1 MKKIIFLMCLSA
13 LALALAACQKESAQ
27 APVKVESETEMLSY
41 TIGYRIGQS
50 IKSDA
55 IDVDPAVVAL
65 AVSDVLGGA
74 EPRITDAQMQAALEA
89 FRNKRVADQKALAEQ
104 NKKAGD
110 EYRAA
115 NKTKEGVVELP
126 SGVQYKII
134 EEGSGPQPTAEDTV
148 VAHYRGTFINGEE
161 FDSSYGRGEPTTFPL
176 NGVIEGWQQ
185 VLPLMKQG
193 AKWQVV
199 IPPELAYGESGA
211 GDAIGPNQTLLFDI
225 ELVEVK
231 K

>member
-1 MKKIIFLMCLSA
+1 MKKIVVITCLS
-13 LALALAACQKESAQ
+13 ALALAACQKEAAQ
-27 APVKVESETEMLSY
+27 APAKVETESEILSY
-41 TIGYRIGQS
+41 TIGYRMAQS
-50 IKSDA
+50 IKRDDL
-55 IDVDPAVVAL
+55 DVDPAVVAL

-74 EPRITDAQMQAALEA
+74 KPRLTDEQMHAALVA
-89 FRNKRVADQKALAEQ
+89 FRDKRIAERKALAEQ

-115 NKTKEGVVELP
+115 NKAKEGVVELP

-134 EEGSGPQPTAEDTV
+134 EEGSGPQPTSEDTV
-148 VAHYRGTFINGEE
+148 VANYRGTFINGKE
-161 FDSSYGRGEPTTFPL
+161 FDSSYTRGEPATFPVS
-176 NGVIEGWQQ
+176 GVIEGWQE

-199 IPPELAYGESGA
+199 IPPEHAYGESGA
-211 GDAIGPNQTLLFDI
+211 GDAIGPNETLLFDI

-231 K
+231 KKK